1 MSQPVVISG
10 LVVQRGAFRLDVPS
24 LTVEAGSVVGL
35 VGRNAAGKTTLLQV
49 LSGQL
54 SPTSGTARVFGFDP
68 IEELVSARQQVAW
81 MSDDMPVFAMRIADH
96 LNAVAPFWPTWDAT
110 LAGQLLQR
118 FELDPRK
125 STVRLSKGEHTRFRL
140 VLALAWRPKLVL
152 LDEPA
157 TGLDVPSRREML
169 AQVMDIVRD
178 PERSVIISSHQAA
191 DIERVADRVLLIERG
206 RIVADGQ
213 PQEVAGVGR
222 TLEERLAEAAL

>member
-1 MSQPVVISG
+1 MSRPVEIDQ
-10 LVVQRGAFRLDVPS
+10 LTLLRGEFLLDVPA

-54 SPTSGTARVFGFDP
+54 APMSGTARVFGLDP
-68 IEELVSARQQVAW
+68 IEDVVAARQRVAW

-125 STVRLSKGEHTRFRL
+125 QTGVLSKGEHTRFRL
-140 VLALAWRPKLVL
+140 VLALSWRPRLVL

-157 TGLDVPSRREML
+157 TGLDVPSRRQML
-169 AQVMDIVRD
+169 AEVMDVVRD

-191 DIERVADRVLLIERG
+191 DIERIADRVLVIERG
-206 RIVADGQ
+206 RIVADG
-213 PQEVAGVGR
+213 PPHEVAGEGR
-222 TLEERLAEAAL
+222 TLEERLAGGPP